1 MDSYERLDTYEIAR
15 EEISTAISNLREIDT
30 TDSILM
36 ILEEC
41 KRHMDLRINN
51 LHLMIEAQEKAEDEE
66 LEAEYW
72 EAVRIT

>member
-72 EAVRIT
+72 EAVRII